1 MHPSQCS
8 ARATMNSLLASPR
21 PPWRIKFTTTATA
34 EVGWAER
41 ERGASG
47 QLQAIDRESIK
58 KDFQSGRSDHRFHR
72 LPNIPDEGGK
82 YLFEHGGRKLVIS
95 VFSAERD
102 RT

>member
-1 MHPSQCS
+1 MLGPRNDEQ
-8 ARATMNSLLASPR
+8 ATCFSTSSMEDTVYHHSDSR
-21 PPWRIKFTTTATA
+21 GRMGRK
-34 EVGWAER
+34 R